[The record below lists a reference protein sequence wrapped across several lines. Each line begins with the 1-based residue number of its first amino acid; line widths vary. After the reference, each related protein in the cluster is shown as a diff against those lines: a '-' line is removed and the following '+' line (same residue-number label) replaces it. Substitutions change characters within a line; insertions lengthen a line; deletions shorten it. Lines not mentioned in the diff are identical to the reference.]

1 MDKEY
6 IEEITITNAA
16 TNYPGI
22 DVSAVRDYMTGRTPE
37 IKCKECKFKAAPLG
51 DSTYC
56 NKQKRIVYASGCNH
70 GELKRITNADRIRAM
85 TDEELADF
93 FGSIIHDYGQ
103 GTAEIEGAGYVI
115 DDWLNWLKEEA
126 KE

>member
-16 TNYPGI
+16 MNCPGI
-22 DVSAVRDYMTGRTPE
+22 DVSVVRDYMTGRTPE

-56 NKQKRIVYASGCNH
+56 NKQKRIVYATGCNY
-70 GELKRITNADRIRAM
+70 GEPKRKTNADRIRAM
-85 TDEELADF
+85 SDEELAEYLFIKTCEDGF
-93 FGSIIHDYGQ
+93 PQF
-103 GTAEIEGAGYVI
+103 TMKN
-115 DDWLNWLKEEA
+115 DWLDWLKQEA
-126 KE
+126 K